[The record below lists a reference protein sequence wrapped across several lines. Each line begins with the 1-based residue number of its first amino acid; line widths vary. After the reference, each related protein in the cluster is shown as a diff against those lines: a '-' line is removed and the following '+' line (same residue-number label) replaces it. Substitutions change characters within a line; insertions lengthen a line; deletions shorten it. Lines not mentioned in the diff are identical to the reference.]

1 MTTKTVRFK
10 GLEPCPR
17 CGNRHDFVAVS
28 QQVMEDGCEV
38 WLRCGSC
45 GHEPGWQ
52 DRREDVW
59 GSLDRETVAGLGQDW
74 NEWALR
80 QRVARSR
87 RRAAAAS

>member
-38 WLRCGSC
+38 WLRCASC

-59 GSLDRETVAGLGQDW
+59 GSLDPETVACLGQDW
-74 NEWALR
+74 NEWVGR
-80 QRVARSR
+80 QCHAE
-87 RRAAAAS
+87 ATP